1 MQCCIKSVL
10 VASTLGITC
19 AARAAGLADMDDPS
33 AREAYIAQARQQ
45 QVAQPH
51 ERDGQ
56 GKSAEPPAS
65 ASAQTNQQILA
76 QLIGINTTLQQL
88 LELERSNASTA
99 SR

>member
-1 MQCCIKSVL
+1 MQFCIKSVL

-19 AARAAGLADMDDPS
+19 AARAAGFADIDDAS
-33 AREAYIAQARQQ
+33 AREAYIAQARQL

-56 GKSAEPPAS
+56 GNRAEPPAS
-65 ASAQTNQQILA
+65 ESAQTNQQILA
-76 QLIGINTTLQQL
+76 QLIRINTTLLQV
-88 LELERSNASTA
+88 LELERSNASAA